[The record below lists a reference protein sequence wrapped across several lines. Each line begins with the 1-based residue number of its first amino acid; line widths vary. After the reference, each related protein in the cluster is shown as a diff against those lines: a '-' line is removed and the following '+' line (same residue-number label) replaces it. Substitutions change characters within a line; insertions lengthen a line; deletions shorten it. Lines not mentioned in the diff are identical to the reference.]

1 MYDPALYGHATV
13 TAETSRL
20 HRLTAPQK
28 SRIEV
33 SDRMILIQD
42 TAGGT
47 SAELPVNEL
56 DDIALERGLLWS
68 SVSFRLTDGSSY
80 SVGGL
85 THEDARRI
93 CGKCREEVARYAS
106 TVRQP
111 LRALCESASQVLAE
125 TRYTRHSEGEILYA
139 SLEAGLRGLGRAVR
153 NSLAVTETQLLDRLA
168 PLEERPAFEE
178 ARVKANEAYIRYIL
192 PSVKGAARPVRLTD
206 EQAEAIAT
214 DEVATLVLAGAGTGK
229 TSVIVGKVA
238 HLVRNMDVP
247 PEEILVIAY
256 NRKAAQE
263 VRERLAEDL
272 RGAAVFTFH
281 ALGRRIIAEAEDRTP
296 SISRLAGD
304 GYTSLRT
311 FDSILK
317 ALLRDPNQARE
328 VLEFIA
334 NHQASQ
340 RSAFSFK
347 TPAEY
352 DEYVRQVELRALS
365 GDRVRSFEE
374 LLIANYLTEYGVR
387 FRYESNYPVETADR
401 QHSQYRPDFYLP
413 EYDIYIEHFALD
425 ESGQP
430 PEGWSNYLQGVEW
443 KRSIHAQYATTL
455 VETYSWQ
462 NRQGKLLAD
471 LRKNLESRGV
481 GFERQSVEALV
492 SKLGQR
498 RITWLAGVIATF
510 LNHVKESQLTTEVLA
525 DRIGLLDDKER
536 GGRFL
541 GVFEQVHERYESA
554 LREERAV
561 DFHDLINRAAQLV
574 SEGKWE
580 HSYRYILVDEFQD
593 ISAGRMNLLQS
604 LKKRG
609 VAFFL
614 VGDDWQ
620 SIYRFAGS
628 DVGIMRNCGKY
639 VGYVQEKTLSNT
651 FRYGSGILEPSSS
664 FVRRNPEQTQRP
676 LRSLSSAVD
685 NGMTVVSARTPASGL
700 RTALRDMREHLKV
713 DEGSV
718 LVLGRYRHSRKHMPK
733 ETDESSLN
741 LEFSTV
747 HAAKGREA
755 DFVIVLD
762 LTDRYHGFPSR
773 VEDDPLLALALPPS
787 GGEAAY
793 PFAEERR
800 LFYVAITRA
809 KRGVYLVTD
818 ERHPSPFVT
827 ELLKESKGLRQIG
840 EFAPDCPR
848 CGGGKLVP
856 ARHGQSLRCSRGQ
869 DCGCIA
875 PICRGCGQGY
885 VIIAERGQSSCTNSG
900 CKNPPPAC
908 PQCGLGVLVRRKGPY
923 GSFFACSESFSS
935 VKCGYK
941 RDPSRGRRGKRG
953 RVRRR
958 R

>member
-1 MYDPALYGHATV
+1 MYDPALYGPETV
-13 TAETSRL
+13 TAETSRI

-33 SDRMILIQD
+33 SDRIILIQD
-42 TAGGT
+42 TAGAT
-47 SAELPVNEL
+47 NAKLPVYEL
-56 DDIALERGLLWS
+56 DDISLEQGLLWS
-68 SVSFRLTDGSSY
+68 SISFRLTDGSSY

-93 CGKCREEVARYAS
+93 CGKCRDEVARYAS
-106 TVRQP
+106 TVRKP
-111 LRALCESASQVLAE
+111 LLALCESASQVLAE
-125 TRYTRHSEGEILYA
+125 TRYTRHSEGGMLFA
-139 SLEAGLRGLGRAVR
+139 SLEAGLRGLGREVR
-153 NSLAVTETQLLDRLA
+153 KSLAASESRLLDRLA

-178 ARVKANEAYIRYIL
+178 ARGKTNEAYIRDIL

-214 DEVATLVLAGAGTGK
+214 DEEATLVLAGAGTGK

-238 HLVRNMDVP
+238 HLVRNMGVP

-256 NRKAAQE
+256 NRKAAEE
-263 VRERLAEDL
+263 VRERLAGDL

-281 ALGRRIIAEAEDRTP
+281 ALGRRIIAESEDRTP

-311 FDSILK
+311 FDGILK

-334 NHQASQ
+334 NHQASH

-352 DEYVRQVELRALS
+352 DEYVRQVELRTLS

-387 FRYESNYPVETADR
+387 FRYEVNYPVETANR

-413 EYDIYIEHFALD
+413 EHDIYIEHFALD
-425 ESGQP
+425 EKGQP
-430 PEGWSNYLQGVEW
+430 PDGWTNYLQGVEW
-443 KRSIHAQYATTL
+443 KRSLHSQYDTTL

-462 NRQGKLLAD
+462 NRQGRLLTA
-471 LRKNLESRGV
+471 LGKNLESRGIV
-481 GFERQSVEALV
+481 FERQSVEALV

-498 RITWLAGVIATF
+498 RITWLAGVIGTF
-510 LNHVKESQLTTEVLA
+510 LNHVKERQLTTEVLA

-536 GGRFL
+536 GERFL
-541 GVFEQVHERYESA
+541 GVFEQVHERYASA

-561 DFHDLINRAAQLV
+561 DFHDLINRAARLV
-574 SEGKWE
+574 SGGKWQ
-580 HSYRYILVDEFQD
+580 HSYRHILVDEFQD

-604 LKKRG
+604 LKKPD

-639 VGYVQEKTLSNT
+639 LGYVQEKTLSNT

-676 LRSLSSAVD
+676 LRSLSSAAD
-685 NGMTVVSARTPASGL
+685 NGITVVSARTPASGL
-700 RTALRDMREHLKV
+700 RTALRDMREHVKV
-713 DEGSV
+713 DNGSV

-733 ETDESSLN
+733 ETDESSLD

-755 DFVIVLD
+755 DFVIILD

-773 VEDDPLLALALPPS
+773 VEDDPLLTLALAS
-787 GGEAAY
+787 ADGDTAFQ
-793 PFAEERR
+793 FAEERR

-809 KRGVYLVTD
+809 RRGVYLVTD
-818 ERHPSPFVT
+818 ERYPSPFVT
-827 ELLKESKGLRQIG
+827 ELIKESKGLRQIG

-869 DCGCIA
+869 DCGSIA

-885 VIIAERGQSSCTNSG
+885 VIIAEKGQSSCTNSG
-900 CKNPPPAC
+900 CQNPPSTC

-923 GSFFACSESFSS
+923 GPFFACSESFSS
-935 VKCGYK
+935 VRCGYK
-941 RDPSRGRRGKRG
+941 RDPSRGRRGRRG